1 MSMQLNSAR
10 QAWHDCFYTAW
21 DSQGSFIENLGMLG
35 TMIQTTEKQRKASHA
50 VHQALAGGVQAAI
63 FKLPSSLR
71 AFGNYMYAPSCSDDE
86 REVAEEVI
94 FGMAM
99 ARAGRMTAAKRERCE
114 YVARGVMFRYRRM
127 HQGGQSS
134 AQDPFASPEWFK
146 RWIDEEYGVSLP
158 ACAWTRD
165 WEPFVQICFEVCED
179 IDKRSLS
186 PVAATIYE
194 MKKAA

>member
-1 MSMQLNSAR
+1 MQLNSAR

-35 TMIQTTEKQRKASHA
+35 TLIQTTEKQRKASHA

-63 FKLPSSLR
+63 FKLPGSLR
-71 AFGNYMYAPSCSDDE
+71 AFGNYMYAPSCTDDE

-99 ARAGRMTAAKRERCE
+99 ARSGRMTAAKRERCE
-114 YVARGVMFRYRRM
+114 YVAKGVMFRYRRM

-165 WEPFVQICFEVCED
+165 WEPFVQICFGVCED
-179 IDKRSLS
+179 IDKRALS

-194 MKKAA
+194 MNKAA

>member
-1 MSMQLNSAR
+1 MQLNSAR

-35 TMIQTTEKQRKASHA
+35 TLIQTTEKQRKASHA

-63 FKLPSSLR
+63 FKLPGSLR
-71 AFGNYMYAPSCSDDE
+71 AFGNYMYAPSCTDDE

-99 ARAGRMTAAKRERCE
+99 ARSGRMTAAKRERCE
-114 YVARGVMFRYRRM
+114 YVAKGVMFRYRRM

-179 IDKRSLS
+179 IDKRALS

>member
-1 MSMQLNSAR
+1 MQLNSAR

-35 TMIQTTEKQRKASHA
+35 TIIQTTEKQRKASHA

-63 FKLPSSLR
+63 FKLPGSLR
-71 AFGNYMYAPSCSDDE
+71 AFGNFMYAPSCSDDE

-99 ARAGRMTAAKRERCE
+99 ARSGRMTAAKRERCE
-114 YVARGVMFRYRRM
+114 YVAKGVMFRYRRM

>member
-1 MSMQLNSAR
+1 MQLNSAR
-10 QAWHDCFYTAW
+10 QAWHDCLYTAW

-63 FKLPSSLR
+63 FKLPGSLR

-99 ARAGRMTAAKRERCE
+99 ARSGRMTAAKRERCE
-114 YVARGVMFRYRRM
+114 YVAKGVMFRYRRM

>member
-1 MSMQLNSAR
+1 MQLNSAR

-63 FKLPSSLR
+63 FKLPGSLR
-71 AFGNYMYAPSCSDDE
+71 AFGNFMYAPSCSDDE

-99 ARAGRMTAAKRERCE
+99 ARSGRMTAAKRERCE
-114 YVARGVMFRYRRM
+114 YVAKGVMFRYRRM

-179 IDKRSLS
+179 IDKRALS
-186 PVAATIYE
+186 PVAAAIYE

>member
-1 MSMQLNSAR
+1 MQLNSAR

-35 TMIQTTEKQRKASHA
+35 TMVQTTEKQRKASHA

-99 ARAGRMTAAKRERCE
+99 ARSGRMTAAKRERCE
-114 YVARGVMFRYRRM
+114 YVAKGVMFRYRRM

-158 ACAWTRD
+158 ACAWNRD

>member
-1 MSMQLNSAR
+1 MQLNSAR

-63 FKLPSSLR
+63 FKLPGSLR

-99 ARAGRMTAAKRERCE
+99 ARSGRMTAAKRERCE
-114 YVARGVMFRYRRM
+114 YVAKGVMFRYRRM

-179 IDKRSLS
+179 IDKRALS